1 VRGDEPRL
9 CRDGPDSR
17 SSGRNALNVSM
28 IKQNAVHTKVTP
40 LAAIFEVNGVRLGPL
55 GVISSLFRHSHLC
68 TTRLKLAPPR
78 FDSLT
83 KLLNYISGIGSSKD
97 GASGND
103 YIGASVRGLVNSLLR
118 KSAVDLDM

>member
-55 GVISSLFRHSHLC
+55 GEALI
-68 TTRLKLAPPR
+68 TKYYLKL
-78 FDSLT
+78 LY
-83 KLLNYISGIGSSKD
+83 YIRIRNQPSILK
-97 GASGND
+97 
-103 YIGASVRGLVNSLLR
+103 
-118 KSAVDLDM
+118 